1 MSASLSVSPHASPSP
16 TAETLNDF
24 CRAMS
29 ISRSHA
35 YRLVRDGK
43 LRLVKLGSRTLVPLS
58 ERARLL
64 APPIEAEQSAQTGQQ

>member
-1 MSASLSVSPHASPSP
+1 MQDNAP

-24 CRAMS
+24 CKALG
-29 ISRSHA
+29 ISRSLA
-35 YRLVRDGK
+35 YRLARDGK

-64 APPIEAEQSAQTGQQ
+64 ASPPDTQAAQAPQSVHN